1 MARKPSQGNA
11 LQELKTAL
19 KNKEL
24 GRLYFFHGEETFLL
38 NHYLVQ
44 MKKQLLD
51 PLTESFNF
59 HRLNNET
66 FDIRDFADAVENLPM
81 MAENT
86 FVQVDDIDLFKMNEG
101 DRTKMTEILA
111 DIPDYC
117 TVVFTYL
124 TAQWKPDKRLKKL
137 WEAVDENGTVVEFAK
152 QDQRDLIAWVT
163 RHFLARQKRI
173 STDLCAYLIE
183 ITGGTMTTLSG
194 EIDKIASY
202 AVGDE
207 IRLRTDSGATMYVT
221 VSAVCDNYVNNYAYI
236 HPDTYTQQL
245 GGAAEYQTLFLHAH
259 EGADPYEE
267 GAKLADD
274 EDVSRVSVN
283 EASRE
288 QVLQMLSRLDYLV
301 VIVVVCAGALAFIVL
316 YNLTNINITER
327 IREIATIKVLGFYR
341 KETASYVFR
350 EIYILAALGGLAG
363 VLLGKALHAFVMA
376 QVQIDAVYFPCI
388 IHSMTYVYAV
398 ALTIGFTVLI
408 SMAMRGRLHKID
420 MAESLKSVE

>member
-44 MKKQLLD
+44 MKNQLLD

-173 STDLCAYLIE
+173 TTDLCAYLID
-183 ITGGTMTTLSG
+183 ITGGTMTALSG
-194 EIDKIASY
+194 EIDKICAYSG
-202 AVGDE
+202 ADE
-207 IRLRTDSGATMYVT
+207 IRKTD
-221 VSAVCDNYVNNYAYI
+221 
-236 HPDTYTQQL
+236 
-245 GGAAEYQTLFLHAH
+245 
-259 EGADPYEE
+259 
-267 GAKLADD
+267 
-274 EDVSRVSVN
+274 
-283 EASRE
+283 
-288 QVLQMLSRLDYLV
+288 
-301 VIVVVCAGALAFIVL
+301 
-316 YNLTNINITER
+316 
-327 IREIATIKVLGFYR
+327 
-341 KETASYVFR
+341 
-350 EIYILAALGGLAG
+350 
-363 VLLGKALHAFVMA
+363 
-376 QVQIDAVYFPCI
+376 IDAVTEPVLDAVVFQ
-388 IHSMTYVYAV
+388 MTDLLSAGRYDQALAKLQQLLKMQQEPLAILGAV
-398 ALTIGFTVLI
+398 GGHFRRISTARTLLDHGQNASQLQKLCAPMPDFAARKTMDAARRFRPEFCRKAARLVMETDYRMKTSFDDSERLLELLI
-408 SMAMRGRLHKID
+408 LQLAQEAGNG
-420 MAESLKSVE
+420 